1 MQASTILKAIS
12 WQYFPLNGYDP
23 YLVWIAIVRSSVH
36 QSNKMIANKSMNIT
50 LNSRPPHF
58 PHRAQ
63 PCLLQYT
70 SAYLHQQQIELLNPE
85 TLKVNHKD
93 QDQPEKTADVKIMK
107 NAFSLYLKVNASS

>member
-23 YLVWIAIVRSSVH
+23 YLVRLAIVRCSVH
-36 QSNKMIANKSMNIT
+36 QLNKRQRKFIANKSNNIT

-58 PHRAQ
+58 PHKAQ

-85 TLKVNHKD
+85 TQKVNHKD
-93 QDQPEKTADVKIMK
+93 QDQPEKKTANIKIMK
-107 NAFSLYLKVNASS
+107 STFP